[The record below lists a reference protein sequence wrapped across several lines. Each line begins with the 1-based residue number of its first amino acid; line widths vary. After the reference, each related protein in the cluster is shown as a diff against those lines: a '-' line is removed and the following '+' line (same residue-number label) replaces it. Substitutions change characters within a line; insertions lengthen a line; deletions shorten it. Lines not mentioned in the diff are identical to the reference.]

1 MHKKNEDEEVYV
13 APFSIKI
20 LEQDYPFFE
29 YLYKNI
35 YVYMRYELKATIE
48 RDYTTLFNYE
58 SYLLILSKPII
69 RKEINLFKEVKKN
82 IKNYFLFD
90 KGEVLFKVF
99 LYDLNFKYG
108 SDSELLIDIDNTKG
122 KLATEEYK
130 IVIKRK
136 LNFSEF
142 YYGKHHENEKEIV
155 ILKEKAKVNPGE
167 SKNFK
172 CKFKIEDKD
181 NDIYNK
187 DLYLYKDIPDV
198 NFFMPTIL
206 HDVFKC
212 EYEIK
217 ISLYFENF
225 VYSEHRPSVIFPINV
240 VHETLKEYMNRLG
253 IKNDP
258 ENSQEQIAMIGN
270 TPNDNSEQSITPGNT
285 TNELSK
291 EDTSTSQTTIS
302 ENIIDKTSIDDNNTI
317 DKGYSINEINS
328 STNIESNGEYHSE
341 NEKKEESNNKALSG
355 VDNQNGN
362 INNNK

>member
-1 MHKKNEDEEVYV
+1 MLKKNVDEEVYV

-20 LEQDYPFFE
+20 SEQDYPCFE
-29 YLYKNI
+29 YLYKNK
-35 YVYMRYELKATIE
+35 YVYIRYEFKAIIE
-48 RDYTTLFNYE
+48 RGYTFKKE

-99 LYDLNFKYG
+99 LYDFNFKYG

-136 LNFSEF
+136 LNLSEF
-142 YYGKHHENEKEIV
+142 VYGKHYEDEKEIV

-181 NDIYNK
+181 NNKYIK
-187 DLYLYKDIPDV
+187 DLYLYKDISDV
-198 NFFMPTIL
+198 NFFMPSIL
-206 HDVFKC
+206 HDIFKC

-225 VYSEHRPSVIFPINV
+225 VDSENRPSVIFPINV
-240 VHETLKEYMNRLG
+240 AHETLKEYMNRLG

-258 ENSQEQIAMIGN
+258 ENFQEQIAMIGN
-270 TPNDNSEQSITPGNT
+270 IPNDNSEQSITPGNT
-285 TNELSK
+285 INELYK
-291 EDTSTSQTTIS
+291 EDTSTSQSSIS
-302 ENIIDKTSIDDNNTI
+302 ENRIGKTSNGDNNTI
-317 DKGYSINEINS
+317 DKGNSIHEINS

-341 NEKKEESNNKALSG
+341 NEIKEERVLSG
-355 VDNQNGN
+355 VDNQIGN
-362 INNNK
+362 IN